1 MFNIS
6 LVSHNNMA
14 PQSNQNP
21 YQNAVQAEMVNV
33 VSRLRLLEE
42 RHTNLQRKMHLIE
55 EHYLSSAKEY
65 KSEIKI
71 MQSELLEVKRNV
83 KEFSEVLDRLTR
95 SLEDFA
101 TRDDVKLIEKYVNLL
116 DPTNFISRAQL
127 EGEVNRQV
135 ESAILK
141 MNKNRDKF

>member
-6 LVSHNNMA
+6 LVSHNSMA
-14 PQSNQNP
+14 PQSTQNP

-65 KSEIKI
+65 KSEIKLV
-71 MQSELLEVKRNV
+71 QSELLEVKRSV

-127 EGEVNRQV
+127 EGEVKRQV

-141 MNKNRDKF
+141 MNKNKDKF

>member
-1 MFNIS
+1 MFNMS
-6 LVSHNNMA
+6 LVSHKNMA
-14 PQSNQNP
+14 PQSTQNP
-21 YQNAVQAEMVNV
+21 YQNAVQAEMINV

-55 EHYLSSAKEY
+55 EHYLGSTKEY

-71 MQSELLEVKRNV
+71 MQSELLEVKRSV

-127 EGEVNRQV
+127 EGEVKRQV

-141 MNKNRDKF
+141 MNKNKDKF